1 MFCKK
6 VDIKILQ
13 NLQESTC
20 AEVFFN
26 LKSRVFSLRL
36 YLSILA
42 QCSISILSENVR
54 KPKVF
59 STFSGS
65 IELEHWAK
73 IV

>member
-6 VDIKILQ
+6 VDLKILQ

-36 YLSILA
+36 Y
-42 QCSISILSENVR
+42 
-54 KPKVF
+54 
-59 STFSGS
+59 
-65 IELEHWAK
+65 
-73 IV
+73 